1 VPWNDEAL
9 AAGREDDPP
18 EAARPADADGVGEAT
33 CAAGV
38 GVGAGGCRVRAVAAK
53 AAAEAAIRKP
63 MIHASASGR
72 HLRRRGR
79 FRPPAGGAA
88 SEVSAA
94 ASSWLAPVAAG
105 GWRAPVT
112 AGGWLAPVAA
122 GTGAL
127 PAVVRVT
134 GSLYPAV
141 TAESRAASRP
151 NARMTESGRQVAAG
165 ARAPTSASRPAAV
178 GRWLGSLARQRS
190 ISGRRPAGT

>member
-38 GVGAGGCRVRAVAAK
+38 GVGAGGGRVRAVAAK

-94 ASSWLAPVAAG
+94 ASS
-105 GWRAPVT
+105 
-112 AGGWLAPVAA
+112 WLAPVAA